1 MKFTEAQIQ
10 TLMGKLDCSRQEAIE
25 VLQEDYEVDRMSM
38 KEVSADLTDE
48 QKKAVKANT
57 KTGFKKRAPVK
68 RERKIDPDKLA
79 LIQIIDNALRGVA
92 DSVQDRKNETDLH
105 FAYNGSEYSV
115 KLTKHRPP
123 KK

>member
-1 MKFTEAQIQ
+1 MKFTEAQVQ
-10 TLMGKLDCSRQEAIE
+10 TLMNKLDCSRQEAIE

-105 FAYNGSEYSV
+105 FAYKDNEYSV